1 MKLSKEIET
10 CIIETSKKTADD
22 VINKLKNNNLL
33 KSNTNYYQKTELL
46 LYNYPKLKL
55 AVKQKQEDIDYIE
68 KNGLPEKSKSIVFY
82 STANKNMSGAD
93 RYLELIEKYKAEKL
107 ETERDIQRIEAAL
120 NKVKDDKYFEI
131 INLKYFQGLKEE
143 DIAVKLEKD
152 VSTIN
157 RNKKKLINAIKVIL
171 FPESIKEYL

>member
-10 CIIETSKKTADD
+10 YITETSKKTADNI
-22 VINKLKNNNLL
+22 INILKSHNLL
-33 KSNTNYYQKTELL
+33 KSNFNYYQKTELL

-55 AVKQKQEDIDYIE
+55 AVEQKQEDIDYIE

-82 STANKNMSGAD
+82 STANGNISGAE
-93 RYLELIEKYKAEKL
+93 RYLELIEKYKAEKI

-120 NKVKDDKYFEI
+120 NKIKDDKYFEI

-143 DIAVKLEKD
+143 DIAVKLGKD

-157 RNKKKLINAIKVIL
+157 RNKKRLINSIKVIL
-171 FPESIKEYL
+171 FPESIKEFL